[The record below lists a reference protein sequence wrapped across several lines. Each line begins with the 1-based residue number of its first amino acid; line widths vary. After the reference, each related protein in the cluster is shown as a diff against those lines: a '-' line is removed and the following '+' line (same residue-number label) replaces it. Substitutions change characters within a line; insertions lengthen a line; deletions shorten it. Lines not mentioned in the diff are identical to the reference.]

1 MTLKEL
7 YRLNDLKKLIKRTE
21 ARIAEVEALLD
32 PASTKFS
39 GMPRSPTSRNVTAAE
54 MAQLID
60 LKNEL
65 EAQKLEYVAKETE
78 IEQFIHN
85 IDDFH
90 VKLIV
95 SYHFVDMLTWRQTAQ
110 KIGGGNSEDSVRM
123 ACERYL
129 ERYNRKHSSM
139 SS

>member
-1 MTLKEL
+1 M
-7 YRLNDLKKLIKRTE
+7 NDLKKLIKRTE

-32 PASTKFS
+32 PASTNFS
-39 GMPRSPTSRNVTAAE
+39 GMPRSPTSRNVTATE

-95 SYHFVDMLTWRQTAQ
+95 AYHFIDMYTWRQTAQ
-110 KIGGGNSEDSVRM
+110 RIGGGNSEDSVRK
-123 ACERYL
+123 ACEHYL